1 MVGGAGPDVKPPY
14 PPFGVI
20 ESDDE
25 CERECEEMRG
35 HIPEASRFGPTPF
48 NLVLLRVYI
57 TLDIGKAEKKE
68 SPLVLRVF

>member
-1 MVGGAGPDVKPPY
+1 
-14 PPFGVI
+14 
-20 ESDDE
+20 
-25 CERECEEMRG
+25 MRG